1 VGFRARDLIILVLS
15 VLLLGAETA
24 PSVGQDAGRPPA
36 PFPVAT
42 DARVGGD
49 DGMTRFVMDFSR
61 KVDLRAFTLADPYR
75 VVIDLP
81 QVTFNLPPK
90 TGDTGRGLVKA
101 FRFGLVM
108 QGGSRIVLD
117 VGKPVRIE
125 KAFSL
130 DAQAGQPARVVIDL
144 AGTDRDSFMKT
155 VSVEK
160 PALST
165 GNLPPNSASA
175 PEEQPPELRHSGGD
189 PRPIVVIDPGHGGID
204 NGTVATT
211 SGVMEKQIVLDFA
224 LLLRDR
230 LEASGKYRVVMT
242 RTDDTFIPLGDRVR
256 MARIRQASLFISIH
270 ADALKKGEGEA
281 QGATIY
287 TLSEKA
293 SDAEAARLAE
303 NENRADVIAGIDLS
317 HESTDVAD
325 ILIDLAQRE
334 TKAFSMRFAKSV
346 AGSMRKVARMHKN
359 PMKSAGFKVL
369 KAPDV
374 PSVLIELGYVS
385 DEADL
390 KQLVSGSWQ
399 AKTAGAIAQSVDAFF
414 GTKVAGAGAGPSA
427 SAAALPVAVPRR
439 AGR

>member
-1 VGFRARDLIILVLS
+1 LA
-15 VLLLGAETA
+15 VLLTGAQIA
-24 PSVGQDAGRPPA
+24 PSAAQDAVRPPA

-90 TGDTGRGLVKA
+90 TGENGRGLVKA

-125 KAFSL
+125 KAFAI

-144 AGTDRDSFMKT
+144 AATDRDNFMKT

-160 PALST
+160 PALRT
-165 GNLPPNSASA
+165 GNLPSNSASA
-175 PEEQPPELRHSGGD
+175 PEELPPELRHSGGD
-189 PRPIVVIDPGHGGID
+189 SRPIVVIDPGHGGID
-204 NGTVATT
+204 NGTVAA
-211 SGVMEKQIVLDFA
+211 SGAMEKQIVLDFA

-293 SDAEAARLAE
+293 SDAEAGRLAE

-374 PSVLIELGYVS
+374 PSVLIEIGYVS

-414 GTKVAGAGAGPSA
+414 GTRMAGAGAGTAA
-427 SAAALPVAVPRR
+427 SAATPAAVPNR

>member
-1 VGFRARDLIILVLS
+1 MAFRAGDLAILV
-15 VLLLGAETA
+15 VLALLAAAATA
-24 PSVGQDAGRPPA
+24 PSAAQEAARAPA

-49 DGMTRFVMDFSR
+49 DGMTRFVMDLSR

-90 TGDTGRGLVKA
+90 TGESGRGLVKA

-125 KAFSL
+125 KAFTI
-130 DAQAGQPARVVIDL
+130 DAQGGQPARVVVDL
-144 AGTDRDSFMKT
+144 AATDRDSFMKT
-155 VSVEK
+155 VAVEK
-160 PALST
+160 PALRTGST
-165 GNLPPNSASA
+165 GAV
-175 PEEQPPELRHSGGD
+175 EERPPELRHSGND

-204 NGTVATT
+204 NGTVAST
-211 SGVMEKQIVLDFA
+211 GIMEKQIVLEFA
-224 LLLRDR
+224 LLLRDQ

-293 SDAEAARLAE
+293 SDAEAGRLAD

-317 HESTDVAD
+317 HESTDVAE
-325 ILIDLAQRE
+325 ILVDLAQRE

-346 AGSMRKVARMHKN
+346 VASMRKVARMHKH

-385 DEADL
+385 DDADL

-399 AKTAGAIAQSVDAFF
+399 AKTAGAVAQSVDAFF
-414 GTKVAGAGAGPSA
+414 GTKVAGGAGGA
-427 SAAALPVAVPRR
+427 GAALPAGAAGVPKR

>member
-1 VGFRARDLIILVLS
+1 
-15 VLLLGAETA
+15 
-24 PSVGQDAGRPPA
+24 
-36 PFPVAT
+36 
-42 DARVGGD
+42 VGGD
-49 DGMTRFVMDFSR
+49 EGMTRFVMDFSR

-90 TGDTGRGLVKA
+90 AGESGRGLVKA

-125 KAFSL
+125 KAFAI
-130 DAQAGQPARVVIDL
+130 DAQGGQPARVVVDL
-144 AGTDRDSFMKT
+144 AATDRDSFMKG
-155 VSVEK
+155 VAAEK
-160 PALST
+160 PTLRTGST
-165 GNLPPNSASA
+165 GAI
-175 PEEQPPELRHSGGD
+175 EERPPELRHAGSD

-204 NGTVATT
+204 NGTVAAT
-211 SGVMEKQIVLDFA
+211 GMMEKQIVLDFA
-224 LLLRDR
+224 LLLRDQ
-230 LEASGKYRVVMT
+230 LEQSGKYRVVMT
-242 RTDDTFIPLGDRVR
+242 RTDDTFIPLADRVR

-281 QGATIY
+281 HGATIY
-287 TLSEKA
+287 TLSETA

-334 TKAFSMRFAKSV
+334 TKAYSVRFAKSLV
-346 AGSMRKVARMHKN
+346 AGMRKVARMHKN
-359 PMKSAGFKVL
+359 PLKSAGFKVL

-385 DEADL
+385 NQADL

-399 AKTAGAIAQSVDAFF
+399 GKTAGAVAQTVDAFF
-414 GTKVAGAGAGPSA
+414 GPRVAGGSGGRTAGPA
-427 SAAALPVAVPRR
+427 AVPSRP
-439 AGR
+439 GR

>member
-1 VGFRARDLIILVLS
+1 
-15 VLLLGAETA
+15 
-24 PSVGQDAGRPPA
+24 
-36 PFPVAT
+36 
-42 DARVGGD
+42 
-49 DGMTRFVMDFSR
+49 
-61 KVDLRAFTLADPYR
+61 
-75 VVIDLP
+75 
-81 QVTFNLPPK
+81 
-90 TGDTGRGLVKA
+90 
-101 FRFGLVM
+101 
-108 QGGSRIVLD
+108 
-117 VGKPVRIE
+117 
-125 KAFSL
+125 
-130 DAQAGQPARVVIDL
+130 
-144 AGTDRDSFMKT
+144 
-155 VSVEK
+155 
-160 PALST
+160 
-165 GNLPPNSASA
+165 
-175 PEEQPPELRHSGGD
+175 
-189 PRPIVVIDPGHGGID
+189 VVIDPGHGGID
-204 NGTVATT
+204 NGTVAST
-211 SGVMEKQIVLDFA
+211 GIMEKQIVLDFA
-224 LLLRDR
+224 LLLRDQ

-293 SDAEAARLAE
+293 SDAEAARLAD

-346 AGSMRKVARMHKN
+346 AASMRKVARMHKH

-385 DEADL
+385 DDADL

-399 AKTAGAIAQSVDAFF
+399 AKTAGAVAQSVDTFF
-414 GTKVAGAGAGPSA
+414 GTKVAGTGGPAAAQAGAATQAG
-427 SAAALPVAVPRR
+427 AAAAPKR